1 MQEAKLKFLRRE
13 RKCWRWWEVPWLH
26 FWATNTSPF
35 TSDPAWLGHIPDP
48 ECCWHHNPPCKPTEH
63 EWLLF
68 PLPGKTW
75 CGERQV
81 PGITLQFWSLS
92 DTNLSFRCKEG
103 SYQVPWQPVICWLA
117 HTPCFISSVP
127 GSPKWCHFCA
137 SLWAVFFPSPDPH
150 PRAPV
155 EVWGVWRSYTAL
167 PESRELMP
175 PCVSPLAPWKTILIN
190 EAFS

>member
-1 MQEAKLKFLRRE
+1 MLAMVGSPMAAFLSNKYITIYIWPCMTGAHSWPRVLLTSQPTLQTHWARVAVVSFT
-13 RKCWRWWEVPWLH
+13 WE
-26 FWATNTSPF
+26 NIRCS
-35 TSDPAWLGHIPDP
+35 
-48 ECCWHHNPPCKPTEH
+48 
-63 EWLLF
+63 
-68 PLPGKTW
+68 
-75 CGERQV
+75 ERQV

-175 PCVSPLAPWKTILIN
+175 LCVSPPAPWKTILIN